1 MRIEVT
7 QINSTAVKAMTFIV
21 GEYDLEQVKKE
32 PNAELAFGELEITY
46 TNGSVYTYHNV
57 MLGTFS
63 EVITQKSIGKAVNE
77 FVKSVHRFTKELT
90 NA

>member
-1 MRIEVT
+1 MKIEVT

-21 GEYDLEQVKKE
+21 DEYDLAQVKTE
-32 PNAELAFGELEITY
+32 QNAELAFGELEITY

-57 MLGTFS
+57 LLGTFT
-63 EVITQKSIGKAVNE
+63 EVITENSIGKAVNE
-77 FVKSVHRFTKELT
+77 LVKPVHTFTKEVV